1 MCVAL
6 TGVLALLA
14 ACHSGLL
21 VTLKPEE
28 QTLPLCVWIGS
39 GAGDTDASDGS
50 VCSHVAVPQGTER
63 HLRPWDRALIQSVA
77 GTGPHSAGFMNVSEE
92 KALSIHE
99 TLCHQVPVQVCQCEA
114 FLTLNIPV

>member
-6 TGVLALLA
+6 TGVLAPLA

-39 GAGDTDASDGS
+39 GTGDTDTSD
-50 VCSHVAVPQGTER
+50 VPQGTER
-63 HLRPWDRALIQSVA
+63 HLRPWDRALVQSVA
-77 GTGPHSAGFMNVSEE
+77 GTGTSFSWIYECVGGKSSFHS
-92 KALSIHE
+92 
-99 TLCHQVPVQVCQCEA
+99 
-114 FLTLNIPV
+114 